1 MRPKIAVLVLIVAI
15 GLVAL
20 AAVLRGVLGGRAP
33 EEAKAPEPPPEEA
46 ASPTTA
52 GPQVNP
58 NSSNT
63 AAILE
68 QLRVAEIVKE
78 LDQIRELQADGAVNP
93 LATGLLLGKV
103 THREPEVRKAA
114 KDALVQLGDTNA
126 IPGLEQAVGLVEDP
140 REKLALLEAIDYLKL
155 PDAMAVEPTMVSTGD
170 NPAQAV
176 RPRKTVPKTPRAQPG
191 KARKNWPGGAP
202 RPGTAAQPAAPAA
215 ATTPAN
221 PNPAQPQTQPDS
233 PAPDTTPPEDTTPPP
248 GTSPPQ

>member
-1 MRPKIAVLVLIVAI
+1 MRPKIVVLVLMVAI

-20 AAVLRGVLGGRAP
+20 AAVLKGVLGGRAP
-33 EEAKAPEPPPEEA
+33 EEAKAPELTPEEA

-52 GPQVNP
+52 VPQLSP

-68 QLRVAEIVKE
+68 QLRDAEIGKE

-126 IPGLEQAVGLVEDP
+126 IPGLEQAVGLIEDP

-155 PDAMAVEPTMVSTGD
+155 PDAMAVDPTMIRTD
-170 NPAQAV
+170 ANAV
-176 RPRKTVPKTPRAQPG
+176 ATRPRKSAPREPRIQPGNNRNRWQSRVPKT
-191 KARKNWPGGAP
+191 GA
-202 RPGTAAQPAAPAA
+202 AAQPAAPAT
-215 ATTPAN
+215 ATAPAN
-221 PNPAQPQTQPDS
+221 PNPAQPQAQPDS
-233 PAPDTTPPEDTTPPP
+233 SAPDNTPPQDTAPSP